1 MGIDSGHVHI
11 DAFRND
17 LAKLQVH
24 LICVLIHSQ
33 NSTHLILALFD
44 GLPHFNRILVQRIN
58 QLMVEFLSVCYIGE
72 ATLAYLLIK

>member
-1 MGIDSGHVHI
+1 MGINSGHVHI
-11 DAFRND
+11 DALRDD

-44 GLPHFNRILVQRIN
+44 GLPHLNRILVQRID
-58 QLMVEFLSVCYIGE
+58 QLMVKILSVRYVSK
-72 ATLAYLLIK
+72 ATRPDFLIK